1 MGKRKRSESSMNK
14 ESKNNMKQVDMNDEE
29 KIEKVMDLII
39 RHGGHDG
46 EHHKEWCI
54 DQVFRILSG
63 NEYDNIVNEIRKND
77 YSWKIG
83 IAP

>member
-1 MGKRKRSESSMNK
+1 
-14 ESKNNMKQVDMNDEE
+14 MNDEE
-29 KIEKVMDLII
+29 KIEKAMDLII

-63 NEYDNIVNEIRKND
+63 DEYDNIVNEIRKNEC
-77 YSWKIG
+77 WEIG